1 MALFQAMVTRFP
13 IISTRKL
20 TKSVKI
26 LTHDKSIVGV
36 SDYNEFYK
44 TAKRHM
50 LTHILGPNA
59 QVCDPAKNF
68 KFNFVLQLNHRVFD
82 IINF

>member
-59 QVCDPAKNF
+59 QVLAAKEIL
-68 KFNFVLQLNHRVFD
+68 NFVCMSIFFLVIDL
-82 IINF
+82 I